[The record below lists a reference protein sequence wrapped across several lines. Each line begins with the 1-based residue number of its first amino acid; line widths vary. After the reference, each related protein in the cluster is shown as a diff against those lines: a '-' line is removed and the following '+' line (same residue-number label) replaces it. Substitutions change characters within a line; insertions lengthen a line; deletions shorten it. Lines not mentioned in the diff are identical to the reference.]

1 MKNSIYIKRLISQSL
16 EEDLG
21 TGDITTNSVVPA
33 DTLVSGNFIAK
44 EKGVICGTDIAAM
57 VFQTLD
63 PLITMEVMIRDG
75 QEVAP
80 GDVIAKISGPATAIL
95 SGERLALNFMQRLSG
110 IATKTAVYVRQM
122 AGTRTTIVDTRKTTP
137 GLRVLEK
144 YAVRTGG
151 GGNHRMNLSDG
162 VLIKDNHIKAAGG
175 IRQAV
180 ESARK
185 HAPKTLKIEV
195 EAETLEQ
202 VDEALEAGAEIIM
215 LDNMDIETM
224 KKAIKRI
231 GKRALTEASGNMDAK
246 DLSAVA
252 AAGVDMI
259 SSGALTHSV
268 KALDIS
274 LKFD

>member
-215 LDNMDIETM
+215 LDNMDLETM